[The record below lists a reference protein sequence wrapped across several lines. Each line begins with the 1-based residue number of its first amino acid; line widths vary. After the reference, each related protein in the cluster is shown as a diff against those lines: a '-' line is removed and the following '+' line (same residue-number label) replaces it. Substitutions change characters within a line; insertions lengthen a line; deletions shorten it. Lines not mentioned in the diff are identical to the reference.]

1 MGGLFDL
8 YVGFIMTIFLL
19 PRQLYVYTTMATHD
33 STTAKLLF
41 QGTMFFR
48 FCTQKVARDINQT
61 KINGAKTIWKTKMTT
76 MTNDHQVMMIMLLLL
91 MMMIAHQ
98 SSWESQFSVDK
109 ANDCNN
115 LERKTP
121 HVVQVPHELPEK
133 ITLMK
138 PSDQFY

>member
-8 YVGFIMTIFLL
+8 YVGFIVTIFLL

-33 STTAKLLF
+33 PTTAKMLF

-48 FCTQKVARDINQT
+48 FCSQKAARDINQT
-61 KINGAKTIWKTKMTT
+61 KINGTKTIWKMKMTT
-76 MTNDHQVMMIMLLLL
+76 TTNDHQVMMLLLL
-91 MMMIAHQ
+91 LLMMMMMIAHQ

-109 ANDCNN
+109 ANDGNY

-133 ITLMK
+133 NN
-138 PSDQFY
+138 SDEAF

>member
-33 STTAKLLF
+33 PTTAKMLF

-48 FCTQKVARDINQT
+48 FCSQKAARDINQT
-61 KINGAKTIWKTKMTT
+61 KKSGTKTIWKMTMTT
-76 MTNDHQVMMIMLLLL
+76 MTNDHQVMMLL
-91 MMMIAHQ
+91 MMTMMMTNAHQ

-109 ANDCNN
+109 ANDGNY

-121 HVVQVPHELPEK
+121 HVVQVPHELPE
-133 ITLMK
+133 
-138 PSDQFY
+138 